1 MGHVSTR
8 TSDRITMNERL
19 SGLSRALVHARAR
32 VSSFRCRSLSLYLP
46 PCSRSRYLCA
56 AFFSL
61 CHRNSFSADL
71 DGQAS
76 YANCRFFWPEN
87 QLWPAVQQVSCW
99 WVTANFYLSVRAR
112 EVEEERRRGRGG
124 RVGERG

>member
-1 MGHVSTR
+1 MGHASTR
-8 TSDRITMNERL
+8 AIGSYDERTTP
-19 SGLSRALVHARAR
+19 LSRSLGSACFVLPTPLFTPTFLLALAV
-32 VSSFRCRSLSLYLP
+32 P
-46 PCSRSRYLCA
+46 TT
-56 AFFSL
+56 FFSL

-87 QLWPAVQQVSCW
+87 QLWPTVQQVSCW

-112 EVEEERRRGRGG
+112 EVGEKREGEEE
-124 RVGERG
+124 EE